1 MTYSHAADLDVAK
14 AAARLAGRV
23 AMRHFRRPLLVEYKT
38 TDQPV
43 TRADLDADDV
53 LREHLL
59 SARPDY
65 GWLSEESPDGPDRM
79 GRRRVWIVDPID
91 GTRSFIAGR
100 PEFAVSVGLAEDGVA
115 VVGIVFNPAT
125 DELFHAVLGDGAH
138 IDVGGAGARRL
149 VVSGQDGAGPVTV
162 LASRSE
168 IRAGDFRGAPPS
180 WQVQPLGSTAYK
192 LARVAAGAA
201 DVFVSR
207 GPKSEWDVCAG
218 TLLVAEAGGRTTD
231 LAGGA
236 SRFNRATPLMQGI
249 LATNGAL
256 HESALR
262 ATAELPPRG
271 A

>member
-1 MTYSHAADLDVAK
+1 MTFSTAADLDIAK

-38 TDQPV
+38 SDQPV
-43 TRADLDADDV
+43 TRADLDADEV

-59 SARPDY
+59 HARPDY
-65 GWLSEESPDGPDRM
+65 GWLSEETPDGPDRM
-79 GRRRVWIVDPID
+79 DRRRVWIVDPID

-100 PEFAVSVGLAEDGVA
+100 PEVAVSIGLAEDGEVVA
-115 VVGIVFNPAT
+115 GIVFNPAT
-125 DELFHAVLGDGAH
+125 DELFHALLGQGAH
-138 IDVGGAGARRL
+138 VDVGGAAARRL
-149 VVSGQDGAGPVTV
+149 RVSAQDGTEGVTV

-168 IRAGDFRGAPPS
+168 IRAGDFRAAPPS

-231 LAGGA
+231 VTGGTA
-236 SRFNRATPLMQGI
+236 RFNRATPLMQGI
-249 LATNGAL
+249 VATNGAL
-256 HESALR
+256 HDGALR
-262 ATAELPPRG
+262 ATAALPPRG